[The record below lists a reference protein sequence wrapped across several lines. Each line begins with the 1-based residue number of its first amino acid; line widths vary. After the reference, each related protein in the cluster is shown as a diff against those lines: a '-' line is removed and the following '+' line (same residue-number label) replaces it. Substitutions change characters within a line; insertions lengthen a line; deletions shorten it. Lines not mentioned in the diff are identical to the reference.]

1 MIKKQLKEIS
11 NLKKKNYYDLF
22 TKSLE
27 KDKRENNLI
36 YESNIHYLISICLIC
51 WIKKVKIMI
60 LFIIV

>member
-22 TKSLE
+22 TKNSE
-27 KDKRENNLI
+27 KDKSMNYLI
-36 YESNIHYLISICLIC
+36 YESNIHDLISICLIC